1 MSVAARALRRISG
14 RLRARLFLSY
24 VAMLM
29 LTIGVALAALLLLLA
44 TRPAPPDQSY
54 RRLAP
59 VALSVDYRRMLAGTR
74 MGVISLREALQR
86 LGEGLAQVAE
96 ERDVRILLIKAPE
109 NYVLYDS
116 SGLIETG
123 SIFPGTFSPYDLPSA
138 LLRGAFANQ
147 ISAIAGTAQL
157 DGTEWRYLGISAFA
171 LRGENVYTLFAEPSE
186 PQSFHQSVS
195 DYLPEFA
202 PVLLQALCAGL
213 LAAIALSALISRS
226 IARPLQ
232 EVAYAAGAVAAG
244 HDDQRAPVAGPSEV
258 RAVAEAFNL
267 MSDKVQAE
275 QRAQQDFLA
284 NVSHDLKT
292 PLTSIQGYSQAI
304 MDGAAADPVS
314 AARIIYDEAAR
325 LNRLVMQLTDLA
337 RLQSGRFAMNL
348 QPINLSQLTD
358 AIGQRLAIVAREK
371 GIALQVLTAPVP
383 TIQGDGDRLA
393 QVLTNLISN
402 ALQYTPQGGSVTA
415 QTGTDASGV
424 TVTISDTGV
433 GIPAEELP
441 RIFERFY
448 QVDKARGPRR
458 GSGLGLAIVGEIV
471 HAHGGTIRVSSAGKD
486 QGAIFTV
493 WLPTPPAPL
502 PARKRGL

>member
-1 MSVAARALRRISG
+1 MSAVLRALRRNLG
-14 RLRARLFLSY
+14 RLRSRLFLSY
-24 VAMLM
+24 VAMLI
-29 LTIGVALAALLLLLA
+29 LTIGLVLAALLVLLA
-44 TRPAPPDQSY
+44 TRPAPPDQAY

-74 MGVISLREALQR
+74 MGVISLQEALQR
-86 LGEGLAQVAE
+86 LGEGLTQVAE
-96 ERDVRILLIKAPE
+96 ERGVRILLVKAPE

-116 SGLIETG
+116 SGLIEIGAT
-123 SIFPGTFSPYDLPSA
+123 FPGTFTPYDLPST
-138 LLRGAFANQ
+138 LLRGALANQ
-147 ISAIAGTAQL
+147 INAVAGTAQL

-171 LRGENVYTLFAEPSE
+171 LRGENVFTLFAEPSE
-186 PQSFHQSVS
+186 PQSFRQSIN
-195 DYLPEFA
+195 DYLPELA
-202 PVLLQALCAGL
+202 PVLLQALCVGL
-213 LAAIALSALISRS
+213 LAAIGLSALISRS

-232 EVAYAAGAVAAG
+232 EVAHAADSVAAG
-244 HDDQRAPVAGPSEV
+244 HEDQRAPVAGPSEV

-337 RLQSGRFAMNL
+337 RLQSGRFSMNL
-348 QPINLSQLTD
+348 QPINLSQLSE

-371 GIALQVLTAPVP
+371 GVEFQVLTAPVP
-383 TIQGDGDRLA
+383 VIQGDGDRLA

-402 ALQYTPQGGSVTA
+402 ALQYTPQGGSVA
-415 QTGTDASGV
+415 VRTGVSAGGV
-424 TVTISDTGV
+424 TVTISDNGM
-433 GIPAEELP
+433 GIPAGELP

-471 HAHGGTIRVSSAGKD
+471 HAHGGTIQASSAGEG

-493 WLPTPPAPL
+493 WLPTSSAPL
-502 PARKRGL
+502 PARRRGF